1 MDSSLRPPTGAALAV
16 SVALA
21 CAGLQAGEHPAAE
34 QEVRA
39 VEERWL
45 SNESRPEVVESILAD
60 DFIHVLSAGFID
72 KNEHLQY
79 LKQHP
84 GAFPGIKQFD
94 EVRIRIY
101 GETASLRA
109 SSEPIWVRA
118 AQRGR
123 RSPMSLYCARESGWR
138 LMPRS
143 SRLAQG
149 PTRPGDGD
157 DELPRSLPGGLMAG
171 EILWV

>member
-101 GETASLRA
+101 GETAVATGVVRTDLGAGSPKRTAFTDVFVLRKGKWLAVNAQELSLSARA
-109 SSEPIWVRA
+109 
-118 AQRGR
+118 
-123 RSPMSLYCARESGWR
+123 
-138 LMPRS
+138 
-143 SRLAQG
+143 
-149 PTRPGDGD
+149 D
-157 DELPRSLPGGLMAG
+157 
-171 EILWV
+171 